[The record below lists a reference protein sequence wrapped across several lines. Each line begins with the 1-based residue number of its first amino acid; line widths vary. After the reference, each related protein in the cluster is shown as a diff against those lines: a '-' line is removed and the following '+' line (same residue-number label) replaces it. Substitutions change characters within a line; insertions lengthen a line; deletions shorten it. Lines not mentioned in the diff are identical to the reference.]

1 MNFSNSFFVAFGLPA
16 APEWLF
22 IGILA
27 LVLFGP
33 KKLPSLARGLA
44 QILSEFQK
52 AKQEFHREIC
62 ELPPLPKIQ
71 EPAEK
76 KPFQA
81 TPALPSTPLPPDNPS
96 SQSV

>member
-1 MNFSNSFFVAFGLPA
+1 MNSLLPLFLAFGLPA

-44 QILSEFQK
+44 QIFHEFQK
-52 AKQEFHREIC
+52 AKDEFHREIC

-71 EPAEK
+71 EPPEK
-76 KPFQA
+76 KEFQA
-81 TPALPSTPLPPDNPS
+81 KPKPEK
-96 SQSV
+96 

>member
-1 MNFSNSFFVAFGLPA
+1 MVILPHFLAFGLPA

-22 IGILA
+22 IAVLA
-27 LVLFGP
+27 LILFGP

-44 QILSEFQK
+44 EVLSEFQK
-52 AKQEFHREIC
+52 AKEEFKREIC

-71 EPAEK
+71 EPADK

-81 TPALPSTPLPPDNPS
+81 VSTPSPKPPQADNPS
-96 SQSV
+96 SQNV

>member
-1 MNFSNSFFVAFGLPA
+1 MSSLSLFFLAFGLPA

-22 IGILA
+22 IGVLA

-44 QILSEFQK
+44 EIFHEFQK
-52 AKQEFHREIC
+52 AKEEFHREIC

-71 EPAEK
+71 EPSEK

-81 TPALPSTPLPPDNPS
+81 ISTMPLPTDNPS
-96 SQSV
+96 SQNG

>member
-1 MNFSNSFFVAFGLPA
+1 MNLSNTSFLAFGLPA

-44 QILSEFQK
+44 EIFHEFQK
-52 AKQEFHREIC
+52 AKEEFHREIC

-71 EPAEK
+71 EPPEK
-76 KPFQA
+76 KVFQA
-81 TPALPSTPLPPDNPS
+81 QVSAEVKNKE
-96 SQSV
+96 